1 MARGTAEPAI
11 GASDRGTFGIYHT
24 APGKTTPAVGMT
36 RGRTPRGNIWCN
48 GRMKDLIA
56 FLRGKGLRPT
66 THRVAV
72 ARFVFNTSSHPS
84 ADEVLNSVRRHC
96 PTISRATVYNAL
108 DLFVKKGLLR
118 KRLLKPGAE
127 VFDPLMDAHHHFI
140 DETTGA
146 IFDVPLDA
154 CKIQPTAALRGYDIK
169 EYHVVLRGRRRKT
182 QKGPLSWE

>member
-1 MARGTAEPAI
+1 
-11 GASDRGTFGIYHT
+11 
-24 APGKTTPAVGMT
+24 
-36 RGRTPRGNIWCN
+36 
-48 GRMKDLIA
+48 MKDLIA

-154 CKIQPTAALRGYDIK
+154 CKIQPTAALGEEAGYGPRKRTRRFLRCLKVEPLQHRLDQILGHPRA
-169 EYHVVLRGRRRKT
+169 ELLVVPTGGVGHIHVRPTPIVVD
-182 QKGPLSWE
+182 GPPHSR